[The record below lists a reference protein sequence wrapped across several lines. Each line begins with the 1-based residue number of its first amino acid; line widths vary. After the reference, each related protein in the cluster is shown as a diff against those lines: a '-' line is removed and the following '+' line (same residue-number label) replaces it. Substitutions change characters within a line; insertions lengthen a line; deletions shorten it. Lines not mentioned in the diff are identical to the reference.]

1 MIYLNNIYLKASGQW
16 SGEQPTCKHSN
27 GGAHSPYYCSQPPII
42 KHASHNGSQEQ
53 EINKF
58 YPAFLFFH
66 LLKIQ
71 GDSRD
76 VLKV

>member
-58 YPAFLFFH
+58 YPAF
-66 LLKIQ
+66 
-71 GDSRD
+71 
-76 VLKV
+76 